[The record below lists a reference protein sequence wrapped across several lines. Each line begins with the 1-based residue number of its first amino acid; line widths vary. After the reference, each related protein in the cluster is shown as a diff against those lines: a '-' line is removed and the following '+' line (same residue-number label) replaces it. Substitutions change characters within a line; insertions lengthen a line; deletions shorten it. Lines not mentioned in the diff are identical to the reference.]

1 MGLAE
6 HENAPADDA
15 YDDLEAIDDIGRTVS
30 AALHRIGIRRYADLA
45 RYTPHELSKL
55 LAEQAGVKVH
65 ARRIET
71 KRWIEQARA
80 LAQPASSA
88 PAPAAEEAGPPPKE
102 ATRRSRW
109 RQHAGFSLFFDF
121 LDDERGEKVW
131 QTRVYHEESQQEE
144 EWPGVD
150 STAWVSWILE
160 RAHLPIA
167 PTVRPATAAVALS
180 SVPAP
185 SPATWIDIDD
195 VEVAEAEAPG
205 QLMVEGRFQVSGAE
219 AKALT
224 AQRALYS
231 VEIRLVDME
240 TQAMQLVAS
249 EQQHLQAHVFE
260 YTSRQRFPTPAPGRY
275 ELHCLVRLLPP
286 HEAMAYFEGPIV
298 KVIA

>member
-6 HENAPADDA
+6 HENAPADEEH
-15 YDDLEAIDDIGRTVS
+15 DDLEAIDDIGRTVS
-30 AALHRIGIRRYADLA
+30 AALYRIGIRRYADLA
-45 RYTPHELSKL
+45 RYTPYELSKL

-88 PAPAAEEAGPPPKE
+88 SAPPAEEAGPPPKE

-150 STAWVSWILE
+150 STAWVNWIVE
-160 RAHLPIA
+160 RARLPIA
-167 PTVRPATAAVALS
+167 PAVRPAAAGLARPEPLHL
-180 SVPAP
+180 
-185 SPATWIDIDD
+185 TWIEIVD
-195 VEVAEAEAPG
+195 VEVAEVEAPG
-205 QLMVEGRFQVSGAE
+205 ELMVEVRFQVSGAE

-240 TQAMQLVAS
+240 TQATQLVAS
-249 EQQHLQAHVFE
+249 EQQQLQAHVFE
-260 YTSRQRFPTPAPGRY
+260 YTSRQRFPTPVPGRY
-275 ELHCLVRLLPP
+275 EVHCLVRLLPP
-286 HEAMAYFEGPIV
+286 HEVMAYFEGPIV